1 METMMENSP
10 NEAPKRYGWRWA
22 LIAFAIVLTFTWLVL
37 TPRGLLGKAD
47 AVGYAVCHQIEERS
61 FHIDARPFPLC
72 ARCTGLFLGA
82 LLGLAYQ
89 FAQGRK
95 GRMPPLWAS
104 LLFGLLALSWLLD
117 GINSFTMLVPTLPS
131 VYRTENWTRLV
142 TGTGMGLALAAL
154 LLPAF
159 YQTMFRT
166 WQEQSAFRSWRQ
178 VLGLLLAAGALVLL
192 ILQEMAW
199 VLYPLAI
206 LGAVSVVLL
215 LTLVYSMALVL
226 LFKRDNMYAS
236 FRQLLL
242 PLVGGFVLAMLQI
255 GAINLVRY
263 LLTGTWS
270 GFSL

>member
-1 METMMENSP
+1 
-10 NEAPKRYGWRWA
+10 
-22 LIAFAIVLTFTWLVL
+22 
-37 TPRGLLGKAD
+37 
-47 AVGYAVCHQIEERS
+47 
-61 FHIDARPFPLC
+61 
-72 ARCTGLFLGA
+72 
-82 LLGLAYQ
+82 
-89 FAQGRK
+89 
-95 GRMPPLWAS
+95 
-104 LLFGLLALSWLLD
+104 
-117 GINSFTMLVPTLPS
+117 
-131 VYRTENWTRLV
+131 
-142 TGTGMGLALAAL
+142 
-154 LLPAF
+154 
-159 YQTMFRT
+159 
-166 WQEQSAFRSWRQ
+166 
-178 VLGLLLAAGALVLL
+178 VLL